1 MDLYF
6 PEDIFFHLEYAYSL
20 YVCSYSFLLIIE
32 TLRTFMLDYKKECF
46 SGSIGRKGLDF
57 IQKILELNWK

>member
-6 PEDIFFHLEYAYSL
+6 LEDIFPNLEYAYSL
-20 YVCSYSFLLIIE
+20 YICSYSFLLIID

-46 SGSIGRKGLDF
+46 AGSIGRKWLDF